1 MIISG
6 MSLAEIIVIV
16 VAGVVVGFI
25 NTLSGGGSVISLSLL
40 LILGLPA
47 DVANGTNRISIFFQ
61 TLSSVGSFTR
71 QKMFTGRR
79 PLVLAIP
86 ATLGAILGAWLAV
99 DAGSRVIEIAM
110 GVAMVVMVFFL
121 FYKPDRWLKENPGRL
136 SQPLHVWQILIFFV
150 VGFYG
155 GFIQV
160 GVGYFLL
167 MALVLG
173 TGYDLV
179 KANAVKNLIV
189 FFYAVFALLV
199 FVLDGKVDYLYG
211 IILSVGS
218 IIGAW
223 IAAWLSVKKGA
234 GFIRAVIL
242 VSVLLTLLQ
251 ISGLINF
258 TAMLSFIRHP

>member
-1 MIISG
+1 MIEVVILV
-6 MSLAEIIVIV
+6 LAGIL
-16 VAGVVVGFI
+16 VGFI

-40 LILGLPA
+40 ILLGLPA
-47 DVANGTNRISIFFQ
+47 NVANGTNRISIFFQ

-71 QKMFTGRR
+71 QKMFTSLR
-79 PLVLAIP
+79 PVWLSVP
-86 ATLGAILGAWLAV
+86 ATIGAILGAYLAV
-99 DAGSRVIEIAM
+99 DVNERVIEIAM
-110 GVAMVVMVFFL
+110 GIAMVIMVFFL
-121 FYKPDRWLKENPGRL
+121 FYKPDKWLREKTGL
-136 SQPLHVWQILIFFV
+136 LQQPLQWWQYGLFFL

-199 FVLDGKVDYLYG
+199 FMIDGKVDYFYG
-211 IILSVGS
+211 LILSAGS
-218 IIGAW
+218 MIGAV
-223 IAAWLSVKKGA
+223 IASWLAVKKGA
-234 GFIRAVIL
+234 PFIRAVIL
-242 VSVLLTLLQ
+242 LSVVITLLQ
-251 ISGLINF
+251 LTG
-258 TAMLSFIRHP
+258 MLDFSSIIRRLLQI